1 MSSIGGILSAAA
13 RALVTHQKAMAVTT
27 HNISNAETEGYSRQR
42 AVLGA
47 SDPLITP
54 DGIIGTGVELKD
66 IERIRE
72 PLLDDIYRGETS
84 TASFHGERADQ
95 LGRIEQVFGEPS
107 DTGLMAAL
115 DAFWNAWSDLA
126 TDPLSDAARS
136 VVRQRGMEVSDRLW
150 QLSSGLSDIRTA
162 GHDRVDALVSRTN
175 ELASHIASLNGRIVS
190 AEAGGA
196 QAGDL
201 RDARDTALDELAE
214 LVDIQV
220 VARDNGG
227 IGVYLEGQSLVDGTS
242 TRPLIR
248 EASGGSTVLRFEGRS
263 TPIRAPGGKVGGLLS
278 VIEDELTTA
287 QSELDG
293 LATDL
298 VETVNSIH
306 RSGVNPLGNTGVEFF
321 DPAGTSASTIGLYSD
336 GVVTDPDPDVGDD
349 PGAIAAGRG
358 AADGSYRAGAN
369 DIALAIEGLR
379 EDPAGSGVLAERY
392 SELVART
399 GSKVASAESSA
410 EVHQTLSHQADIRR
424 ESVSGVSVDEELTTM
439 IRQQAAFGA
448 AARIVGRADEMLQ
461 TLIGIA

>member
-42 AVLGA
+42 AVLGT
-47 SDPLITP
+47 SEPMITP
-54 DGIIGTGVELKD
+54 DGLIGTGVELKD
-66 IERIRE
+66 IERMRD

-84 TASFHGERADQ
+84 TASFHGERAEQ

-136 VVRQRGMEVSDRLW
+136 VVRERGLALSDRFW
-150 QLSSGLSDIRTA
+150 QLSAGLSDIKTA
-162 GHDRVDALVSRTN
+162 GHHRVDGLVARTN

-201 RDARDTALDELAE
+201 RDARDTALDELGE

-220 VARDNGG
+220 VGRDNGG
-227 IGVYLEGQSLVDGTS
+227 IGVYIEGQALVDGTS
-242 TRPLIR
+242 TRSLVR
-248 EASGGSTVLRFEGRS
+248 ATAGGSTELRFEGRS
-263 TPIRAPGGKVGGLLS
+263 TPIRAPGGRIGALIG
-278 VIEDELTTA
+278 VIEDELAAA
-287 QSELDG
+287 QTQLDG
-293 LATDL
+293 LAGDL
-298 VETVNSIH
+298 VARVNALH
-306 RSGVNPLGNTGVEFF
+306 RTGVNASGDTDIPFF
-321 DPAGTSASTIGLYSD
+321 DPAGTTANNVRLSAEVQG
-336 GVVTDPDPDVGDD
+336 DPA
-349 PGAIAAGRG
+349 AIAAGTG
-358 AADGSYRAGAN
+358 AADGSYQAGEN
-369 DIALAIEGLR
+369 DVALEIQRLR
-379 EDPAGSGVLAERY
+379 DVPAGSGVLAERY
-392 SELVART
+392 TELVART

-410 EVHQTLSHQADIRR
+410 EVHETLARQADTRR
-424 ESVSGVSVDEELTTM
+424 KSVSGVSVDEELTIM

-461 TLIGIA
+461 TLLGMV